1 MTEERIEKL
10 TNYLREDQE
19 KELVLLQM
27 QPEEACIKIQAD
39 GYDYTVD
46 EIIEYGNLV
55 RTVAAQM
62 DDEISEAD
70 LEMVAGAPMGRRFRA
85 GGFPPGRSGG
95 QGRPGRQKKQ
105 KTFLA

>member
-70 LEMVAGAPMGRRFRA
+70 LEMV
-85 GGFPPGRSGG
+85 SGG
-95 QGRPGRQKKQ
+95 GITLGALVGAAFAVKVCYDVGRIIGKNLPW
-105 KTFLA
+105 

>member
-70 LEMVAGAPMGRRFRA
+70 LEMVAG
-85 GGFPPGRSGG
+85 GFTLGSLVGAAFAVKVCYDIGKALGKSLPW
-95 QGRPGRQKKQ
+95 
-105 KTFLA
+105 